1 MPTYD
6 YATLENRLRQAL
18 ELTQKVLAPVHV
30 QNVRDFLDAAEY
42 GLAFETLA
50 GAIVEANVPLTG
62 RLCSLM
68 REAASRMNYREDFSN
83 VHESEVAAILRRVWE
98 ACRDCAQ

>member
-18 ELTQKVLAPVHV
+18 ALAQKDLAPTHVRNVH
-30 QNVRDFLDAAEY
+30 DFLDAAEY

-50 GAIVEANVPLTG
+50 GAIVEANVLLTNK
-62 RLCSLM
+62 LCALM
-68 REAASRMNYREDFSN
+68 REAASQMNYSENFSN
-83 VHESEVAAILRRVWE
+83 VRESEVAAVLRRVWE
-98 ACRDCAQ
+98 VCHDCAQ